1 MWHIFPRG
9 PHRNG
14 VSKTRFLTPINRT
27 NSEQTPKH
35 QRKTQRKKKEKRKKR
50 KPETERERRLR
61 SETQVRAAWPETDQR
76 PRLARAPCRM

>member
-14 VSKTRFLTPINRT
+14 VSKTPFLTPINRT

-35 QRKTQRKKKEKRKKR
+35 QRKTQRKKKRKKKKKKTRNR
-50 KPETERERRLR
+50 KREKIEIGD
-61 SETQVRAAWPETDQR
+61 SG
-76 PRLARAPCRM
+76 ARGMARN